1 MKTKHRRAYDPGAE
15 FMARRQFVIA
25 GVSLNYDDPI
35 DKTGIEERRLKNMFE
50 ARLIEID
57 PRTPAERAK
66 AADRAAKARKAA
78 EAPTPA
84 PAPEG
89 SPEGSVGPGTTAKAR
104 VEPEPSGFGYYRIMD
119 GAGNILKAKIK
130 GKAKAASELQN
141 YL

>member
-1 MKTKHRRAYDPGAE
+1 MRTKHRLAFDPASE
-15 FMARRQFVIA
+15 FMARRQFVLA

-35 DKTGIEERRLKNMFE
+35 DKSGIEERRLKNMFD

-66 AADRAAKARKAA
+66 AFERAAKARSAA

-84 PAPEG
+84 PDAEA
-89 SPEGSVGPGTTAKAR
+89 SQAGSVGPAVAGKAR

-119 GAGNILKAKIK
+119 GAGNILKGKIK
-130 GKAKAASELQN
+130 GKTKAAAELQN
-141 YL
+141 FL